1 MERSEPTLIPEWLK
15 GSGSI
20 SGGTT
25 SHQMVASSLHK
36 DDRVASKPSRNK
48 SSMSINFHD
57 TGRSSVS
64 DRTTSAYFRKSSSTN
79 GSSHVRSHG
88 SFGRS
93 NRDKDWEKEIYD
105 FRDEEKSILGDH
117 RRREYSDPLE
127 NILPSRF
134 EKDLRRSQ
142 SMTAGKQGETWP
154 RQVPSDLSNANKS
167 NPNKSNGLLAGGS
180 AVSCVHKAAFER
192 DFPSL
197 GTEERQA
204 APEIGRVSSPGLSTP
219 IQSLPIGNSAVIRG
233 NGWTSAL
240 AEVPVLVGSNGAAG
254 SVQQA
259 IPPTSSSL
267 ASSMVTGMNMA
278 ETLVQGPP
286 RAHTIPQLSA
296 ETQKMEELAI
306 KQSRQLIP
314 MTPSMPKALVLNP
327 SEKPKLKLGHQHQ
340 ISSSHPTNQ
349 SPRNGSVKSDISR
362 TSSVGKLHVLKPVRE
377 RSGVSP
383 TAKDSS
389 SPTSVSRVASSPVA
403 VAPSVVGSAPLRL
416 PSNNPNLASVERKP
430 SLSIL
435 EKKPTPQSQSRNDFF
450 NLMRKKSVTNP
461 SSPLTSPG
469 LAGSSSVPDKPGEAE
484 NGSVPNMS
492 RDGDSPLS
500 DSSFGDR
507 TTEKRNDVKSNGIAS
522 NNAREFLNGEHQ
534 EHLNNG
540 KDHSICNVV
549 LRSEEEEAA
558 FLRSLGWEENAG
570 DDGGLTEDE
579 INSYYK
585 EVDEYIKLRPS
596 SKLLQGMQPKILV
609 SLNLHK
615 GSVGTGVSSESIS
628 SDTKL
633 ES

>member
-1 MERSEPTLIPEWLK
+1 
-15 GSGSI
+15 
-20 SGGTT
+20 
-25 SHQMVASSLHK
+25 
-36 DDRVASKPSRNK
+36 
-48 SSMSINFHD
+48 
-57 TGRSSVS
+57 
-64 DRTTSAYFRKSSSTN
+64 
-79 GSSHVRSHG
+79 
-88 SFGRS
+88 
-93 NRDKDWEKEIYD
+93 
-105 FRDEEKSILGDH
+105 
-117 RRREYSDPLE
+117 
-127 NILPSRF
+127 
-134 EKDLRRSQ
+134 
-142 SMTAGKQGETWP
+142 
-154 RQVPSDLSNANKS
+154 
-167 NPNKSNGLLAGGS
+167 
-180 AVSCVHKAAFER
+180 
-192 DFPSL
+192 
-197 GTEERQA
+197 
-204 APEIGRVSSPGLSTP
+204 
-219 IQSLPIGNSAVIRG
+219 
-233 NGWTSAL
+233 
-240 AEVPVLVGSNGAAG
+240 
-254 SVQQA
+254 
-259 IPPTSSSL
+259 
-267 ASSMVTGMNMA
+267 
-278 ETLVQGPP
+278 
-286 RAHTIPQLSA
+286 
-296 ETQKMEELAI
+296 MEELAI

-349 SPRNGSVKSDISR
+349 SPRSGSV

-430 SLSIL
+430 ALSIL

-450 NLMRKKSVTNP
+450 NLVRKKSMTNP

-492 RDGDSPLS
+492 GDRDSPLS

-507 TTEKRNDVKSNGIAS
+507 TTEKSNNVKSNGIAS
-522 NNAREFLNGEHQ
+522 NKARESLNGEHQ

-596 SKLLQGMQPKILV
+596 SKLLQGMQPKFLA
-609 SLNLHK
+609 SLNLRK
-615 GSVGTGVSSESIS
+615 GSAGAGVSSESLS